1 MIKLRHWLENIIIVL
16 SAIAAVCI
24 RLRPGSRG
32 REPLPG
38 LVGGGWIGDGNS
50 SVVCKL
56 LRHPSRS
63 LSFVPFVDTTI
74 NQALGINCIVIEKYI
89 FQCKSMLSSFYN
101 DEVPR
106 KLIRRQSF
114 EDTSLP
120 GSGREGKHRKAMG
133 GQGRW
138 SANREQGNLVTWVE
152 IFYRNQSSR
161 V

>member
-16 SAIAAVCI
+16 SAVAAVCI
-24 RLRPGSRG
+24 RLWP

-38 LVGGGWIGDGNS
+38 LVGGWDGNS

-56 LRHPSRS
+56 LRHPYRS
-63 LSFVPFVDTTI
+63 LSLVPFVDTTI
-74 NQALGINCIVIEKYI
+74 NQALGVDSWLKNT
-89 FQCKSMLSSFYN
+89 FFNANQCFYY

-120 GSGREGKHRKAMG
+120 GNGREGKHSKAIG

-138 SANREQGNLVTWVE
+138 SANREQGNVVTWVE